1 MDPSALSTLPPG
13 RCWPNQRP
21 CSCCPAVSASSGT
34 GFIAI
39 RHAGPKTRIHF
50 KSTKLRPPF
59 GVLGLLLHL
68 FMAQLDWNGH
78 RHRRED
84 MQSRAVEDE
93 QTSCRAACFSY
104 SSYVPIAE
112 QVLTYRSVFFAASR
126 ASSGLAAC
134 LSAPCFHALT
144 GTDSFR
150 LKPSPF
156 GSNPATFF
164 GRPRPY
170 TEKRRRQGIGFGLPP
185 STIC

>member
-1 MDPSALSTLPPG
+1 MAKPAPLFLLSFCFCLLWYWLYRNSTRRTENPYSF
-13 RCWPNQRP
+13 QE
-21 CSCCPAVSASSGT
+21 
-34 GFIAI
+34 
-39 RHAGPKTRIHF
+39 HKTA
-50 KSTKLRPPF
+50 PPF

-93 QTSCRAACFSY
+93 QTSCKAACFSY
-104 SSYVPIAE
+104 SSYAPIAE
-112 QVLTYRSVFFAASR
+112 QVLIYRSVFFAASR

-170 TEKRRRQGIGFGLPP
+170 TEKRRRQGIEFGLPP